1 MKNLQS
7 FDAPRLC
14 VYNARVTPDGFN
26 SNWHSHAFYELGVVL
41 QGTCH
46 WHCGGKKQQAVR
58 EGQAILLPPQ
68 SAHRESGDTPVR
80 LGWIGFDWKSPWPGK
95 SLQRPVTLGAAA
107 GDISYLMQQ
116 IYEEQH
122 SQRPGSAEIC
132 ALALRQVI
140 VFFQRAASERPAP
153 RSAHALSFR
162 QVQVAQSL
170 AAYLDQNVS
179 HPHSLEQ
186 VAEYHRLS
194 PAHLSLLFQKHYKIT
209 PTAYRQQKRVERA
222 QELLGEGMASIK
234 EIAAA
239 CGFTDAAHFCKEF
252 KKRTGHTP
260 GEYRQG
266 KADI

>member
-1 MKNLQS
+1 MNIQS
-7 FDAPRLC
+7 LTAPRLC
-14 VYNARVTPDGFN
+14 VYNARVTPYGFN
-26 SNWHSHAFYELGVVL
+26 SNWHSHAFYELGIVL

-46 WHCGGKKQQAVR
+46 WHCGGKKSHPVR

-68 SAHRESGDTPVR
+68 SAHRESGDKPVR
-80 LGWIGFDWKSPWPGK
+80 LGWIGFDWKSAWPGK
-95 SLQRPVTLGAAA
+95 SLRRPVTLGAAT
-107 GDISYLMQQ
+107 GDISYLMQR

-122 SQRPGSAEIC
+122 SQRPGSVEIC

-140 VFFQRAASERPAP
+140 VLFQRAASERQPP
-153 RSAHALSFR
+153 SSAHALSFR

-170 AAYLDQNVS
+170 AAYLDQNVG

-252 KKRTGHTP
+252 KKRTGCTP

-266 KADI
+266 NADA